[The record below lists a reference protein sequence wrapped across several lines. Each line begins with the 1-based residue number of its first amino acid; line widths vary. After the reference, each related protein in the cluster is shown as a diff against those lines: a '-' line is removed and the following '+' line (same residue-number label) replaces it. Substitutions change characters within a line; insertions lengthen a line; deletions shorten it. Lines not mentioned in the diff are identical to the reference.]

1 MWPSGSRGTPAGLG
15 VHVGQEVTLVL
26 LLLGAILLIV
36 IGPFVFVR
44 KAHELATQT
53 DDTELATAFGPI
65 ASALADASD
74 TIEAELLAVQGK
86 PADIG
91 GYYHPDG
98 EKAAAVMRPSHT
110 FNEILAT
117 LS

>member
-1 MWPSGSRGTPAGLG
+1 TESLLEENKSPARR
-15 VHVGQEVTLVL
+15 VGQIDNRGSHFWL
-26 LLLGAILLIV
+26 AR
-36 IGPFVFVR
+36 FW
-44 KAHELATQT
+44 AHELATQT

-65 ASALADASD
+65 ATALAEASD

-98 EKAAAVMRPSHT
+98 EKAAAVMRPSST